1 MHYPYQAFL
10 QGTGLTVKPFRI
22 HWHTTALNRTVVKWA
37 SKFPRP
43 LSLSFDLGVWVSIV
57 LLPVIC
63 IAHFVW
69 TFFLQSTAASGA
81 SGDSTVAGAS
91 AAGGAPTVGLELM
104 LPGVNLPLDEIG
116 YYIAA
121 LAVCTVLHELGHA
134 AAAVLVD
141 VPVSAF
147 GVHLF
152 VVFPMAYTE
161 LNTERLHA
169 LRLWPKLRVLCA
181 GIWHNVLLAAVAWA
195 TFAALAVLLQPW
207 YATGSGV
214 IVTHMSARSP
224 LRGDRGLVVGDVLT
238 DVNGCTVVD
247 RDTWYA
253 CLLLAIRKPPAYCM
267 RSDHILM
274 HDESVPAAFRDG
286 DAAALAAAGDQHLV
300 ECCDPN
306 SPKNVCFEYA
316 PADDG
321 DNVLAE
327 IPQHMCLNARTAIEA
342 ALGYCGGGA
351 ADTLCVDSFCVRP
364 LLGNGTTVMQVRR
377 RGDAADVMYVGH
389 PADISRTVRVS
400 EYVPKT
406 RWLGAAWADGVAR
419 MLRYV
424 VVFSMGLA
432 FVNVLPCYAFDG
444 QHIVAALVQHGLVR
458 WVPERGRREL
468 IAFGVTGAGSLL
480 FVAGLVK
487 VAYAT
492 WSRYWV

>member
-37 SKFPRP
+37 SKYPRP

-57 LLPVIC
+57 LLPIIC
-63 IAHFVW
+63 IAHFAW
-69 TFFLQSTAASGA
+69 TFFLQSDNGNAAAGSTTGTAASA
-81 SGDSTVAGAS
+81 SS
-91 AAGGAPTVGLELM
+91 AATVGLELM
-104 LPGVNLPLDEIG
+104 LPGINLPLDEIG

-121 LAVCTVLHELGHA
+121 LAVCTVLHEIGHA

-161 LNTERLHA
+161 LNTDRLHA

-181 GIWHNVLLAAVAWA
+181 GIWHNVLLAAAAWA
-195 TFAALAVLLQPW
+195 TFAALSVLLQPW
-207 YATGSGV
+207 FATGSGV
-214 IVTHMSARSP
+214 IVTHMDSRSP
-224 LRGDRGLVVGDVLT
+224 LRGERGFVVGDVLT
-238 DVNGCTVVD
+238 DVNGCTVTD

-253 CLLLAIRKPPAYCM
+253 CLLLAIRQPPAYCM
-267 RSDHILM
+267 RSEHILI
-274 HDESVPAAFRDG
+274 HDESVPAVFRTG
-286 DAAALAAAGDQHLV
+286 GAAADGQHLV

-316 PADDG
+316 PADEE

-342 ALGYCGGGA
+342 ALGYCRGGGA
-351 ADTLCVDSFCVRP
+351 ADAECVDSFCVRP

-377 RGDAADVMYVGH
+377 REGTAADVMYVGH
-389 PADISRTVRVS
+389 PADISKTVRVS
-400 EYVPKT
+400 EFVPKT

-419 MLRYV
+419 LLRYV

-480 FVAGLVK
+480 FAAGLVK

-492 WSRYWV
+492 WSRYWY